1 LIEIQP
7 ASKVRATL
15 EAPPSKSYTN
25 RAYIVAAL
33 ADGEVRLENPLFSDD
48 TRYMREAL
56 SQFGVTVVEEERAA
70 VVQGRGGLLQLPSE
84 EIFIGNAGTTMR
96 FLTTLAAL
104 APGVTRLTGDER
116 MQERPIE
123 DLLMCLRQMNIKA
136 ESLQRN
142 GCPPIEIHG
151 GHPPGGSVTLAG
163 DNSSQY
169 LTSLLLSAPYF
180 ANDTVIQIEGKLTSK
195 FYIDITLDIM
205 QTFGVAVLNEF
216 YEKFSIPAG
225 QRYFARPYQIEGDAS
240 SASYFFAAA
249 AVTGGEVSVTNLNP
263 DSVQGDIQFPDVL
276 EQMGCRVDRRGE
288 KITVFG
294 NPLRGI
300 NIHMNDMPDVVQTL
314 AVVALFAEG
323 KTTMTGIGN
332 LKIKE
337 TDRIAALANELTRL
351 GASVEAGEDYL
362 IIKPG
367 THRPAEV
374 ETYGDHRMA
383 MSFALAGLGIPGI
396 KIKNPRCVDKSF
408 PDFFERFQELYG

>member
-1 LIEIQP
+1 MIEIQP

-56 SQFGVTVVEEERAA
+56 SQFGVTIVEEERAA

-240 SASYFFAAA
+240 SASYFFGAA

-263 DSVQGDIQFPDVL
+263 DSVQGDIRFPDVL

-294 NPLRGI
+294 NPLR
-300 NIHMNDMPDVVQTL
+300 
-314 AVVALFAEG
+314 
-323 KTTMTGIGN
+323 
-332 LKIKE
+332 
-337 TDRIAALANELTRL
+337 
-351 GASVEAGEDYL
+351 
-362 IIKPG
+362 
-367 THRPAEV
+367 
-374 ETYGDHRMA
+374 
-383 MSFALAGLGIPGI
+383 
-396 KIKNPRCVDKSF
+396 
-408 PDFFERFQELYG
+408 

>member
-1 LIEIQP
+1 MIEIQP

-263 DSVQGDIQFPDVL
+263 DSVQGDIRFPDVL